1 MKIFITILIL
11 SSSLNLVAQT
21 SREFAIVKEHIQPMT
36 SNVVG
41 KFSEH
46 LGSITGSL
54 FFVYKHVFSS
64 QDYYSCNFTPSCSE
78 YAVLCIQKQGL
89 IKGLFNAF
97 DRLTRC
103 HGLSSSKYHPDPHT
117 HLLVDPPHD
126 AKFKEL

>member
-11 SSSLNLVAQT
+11 SSSLNLAAQT
-21 SREFAIVKEHIQPMT
+21 SRELSIVKEHIEIMA
-36 SNVVG
+36 SKDEG

-89 IKGLFNAF
+89 LKGLLNAF

-103 HGLSSSKYHPDPHT
+103 HGLSSSKYHLDPRT

-126 AKFKEL
+126 AKFEAL